1 MPAIPKPRPRI
12 LTKREI
18 SIERDRRAREL
29 SAAIARRDGATCR
42 CCGRKGTY
50 EISGER
56 ALHRHHLRYRSLGGG
71 DELTNVLTLCA
82 ICHALIHARQ
92 LWPLDF
98 NAQQSVRFE
107 IHEAAVLGAFGTKP
121 LPPHVH
127 IIATERV
134 G

>member
-12 LTKREI
+12 LDKRE
-18 SIERDRRAREL
+18 ERLERERRAREL
-29 SAAIARRDGATCR
+29 SAAIAQRDGATCR

-56 ALHRHHLRYRSLGGG
+56 ALHRHHLRYRSLGG
-71 DELTNVLTLCA
+71 DDDLTNVLTLCA

-98 NAQQSVRFE
+98 DANQIVRFE
-107 IHEAAVLGAFGTKP
+107 IHEAAVVEAFGTKP
-121 LPPHVH
+121 LPAHVQ
-127 IIATERV
+127 IVATSR
-134 G
+134 